1 MNPDALVIGRMAWM
15 VCRAVSSV
23 SGSSAFSMMASSC
36 CELRPLWLG
45 TSASGERTALAP
57 NRPVMKIS
65 ESMPIAMAS
74 AR

>member
-1 MNPDALVIGRMAWM
+1 MALIVA
-15 VCRAVSSV
+15 RALSSV

-36 CELRPLWLG
+36 AELRPLLLG

-65 ESMPIAMAS
+65 ELMPMAMAS